1 MTLSGTHIRSG
12 VEKDIVLDNKSRD
25 FFFLPRQDINLIYN
39 NIVQLVT
46 DKLPRYTKTTPA
58 EIQVLT
64 PMRKGPLGVE
74 ALNKI
79 LQAYVNPADGKK
91 ERKPVW
97 REGFCGKV
105 IK

>member
-1 MTLSGTHIRSG
+1 MWKRY
-12 VEKDIVLDNKSRD
+12 R
-25 FFFLPRQDINLIYN
+25 LIYN

-64 PMRKGPLGVE
+64 PMRKGPLGME

-91 ERKPVW
+91 KENQFGERIL
-97 REGFCGKV
+97 REGDKVMQIRNNSFGKGAGGSG
-105 IK
+105 